1 MPTGTPSGTLRE
13 SMQRTIAYQP
23 GEIPVAE
30 PYDVVVCGG
39 GPSGVG
45 AALAAARN
53 GLKTLVVEG
62 QGQLG
67 GMGTS
72 GLVSHWLGG
81 RTNGCRYWVVGGI
94 FRELATEAAERGIAL
109 LPKPEP
115 GKGYS
120 PFGWNAERGGQ
131 LTAGVPFD
139 PFAMSGLLDE
149 KMAAAGVTLL
159 YLTRVVDV
167 MQEGA
172 RITHLVL
179 HNKSG
184 FSAVPATLVVDATGD
199 ADVAVLSGCET
210 VIGRKQDR
218 LMTPVTLQVHMDGID
233 QEALAEYIN
242 RNDSPRFL
250 TEIEELRRNGEWPF
264 IYERFITVQMTE
276 PGTMM
281 VNTPRITGID
291 GTDGASVTK
300 GMIQGRREILQL
312 LEVMRK
318 HFPGCRNARLRAV
331 APLLGVRET
340 RRIVGD
346 FRFTVQDVV
355 DQRAVARHHR
365 LHRLRVGP
373 AGSGQTQLSA
383 DDGSAH
389 QAHRDHPDTLP
400 HPAAASGAQSH
411 LSGPGG
417 KRGAPRARPAARA
430 GAVHGHGPG
439 GGHRGL
445 PGPRRR
451 RVCRRGGTRA
461 APTPA
466 RPGRPRRLRPSL
478 ERRLLTGLNL
488 DQPVL

>member
-1 MPTGTPSGTLRE
+1 
-13 SMQRTIAYQP
+13 
-23 GEIPVAE
+23 
-30 PYDVVVCGG
+30 
-39 GPSGVG
+39 
-45 AALAAARN
+45 
-53 GLKTLVVEG
+53 
-62 QGQLG
+62 
-67 GMGTS
+67 
-72 GLVSHWLGG
+72 
-81 RTNGCRYWVVGGI
+81 
-94 FRELATEAAERGIAL
+94 
-109 LPKPEP
+109 
-115 GKGYS
+115 
-120 PFGWNAERGGQ
+120 
-131 LTAGVPFD
+131 
-139 PFAMSGLLDE
+139 MSGLLDE

-167 MQEGA
+167 MQEGG

-250 TEIEELRRNGEWPF
+250 TEIEKLRAKGEWPF

-318 HFPGCRNARLRAV
+318 HFPGCANARLRSV

-355 DQRAVARHHR
+355 ERREVPDIIGFTAYGWDLPDPIKPSHQPMTQAPNKRIAITPIPYRVLLPRPVRNLICPGRAISVERHVLDPLREQAPCMAMGQAARNRGLAGACRRRGSPTWRCRRCANACATRAPSSTTTKPGMTTPETGSEGSRRCPDCCPAAPELRSHGMCDPASAGSFR
-365 LHRLRVGP
+365 APGSAWLRVTPGSGARRFRCRHPVGSRGRRCSGELLGRHP
-373 AGSGQTQLSA
+373 AG
-383 DDGSAH
+383 
-389 QAHRDHPDTLP
+389 
-400 HPAAASGAQSH
+400 
-411 LSGPGG
+411 
-417 KRGAPRARPAARA
+417 
-430 GAVHGHGPG
+430 
-439 GGHRGL
+439 
-445 PGPRRR
+445 
-451 RVCRRGGTRA
+451 
-461 APTPA
+461 
-466 RPGRPRRLRPSL
+466 
-478 ERRLLTGLNL
+478 
-488 DQPVL
+488 

>member
-1 MPTGTPSGTLRE
+1 M
-13 SMQRTIAYQP
+13 
-23 GEIPVAE
+23 
-30 PYDVVVCGG
+30 
-39 GPSGVG
+39 
-45 AALAAARN
+45 
-53 GLKTLVVEG
+53 
-62 QGQLG
+62 
-67 GMGTS
+67 
-72 GLVSHWLGG
+72 
-81 RTNGCRYWVVGGI
+81 VGGI
-94 FRELATEAAERGIAL
+94 FRELATEGAERGIAL
-109 LPKPEP
+109 LPRPQP

-131 LTAGVPFD
+131 LTAGAPFD

-242 RNDSPRFL
+242 RNDTPRFL
-250 TEIEELRRNGEWPF
+250 SEIEELRGNGEWPF
-264 IYERFITVQMTE
+264 LYERFITVQMTE

-340 RRIVGD
+340 RRIIGD
-346 FRFTVQDVV
+346 FRYTVQDVV
-355 DQRAVARHHR
+355 DRRAVADTIGFTAYGWDLPPIRSS
-365 LHRLRVGP
+365 P
-373 AGSGQTQLSA
+373 AISSA
-383 DDGSAH
+383 DDGSGH
-389 QAHRDHPDTLP
+389 QAHRGHPDSLP
-400 HPAAASGAQSH
+400 HPAAAAGAQSH
-411 LSGPGG
+411 LSRPRGE
-417 KRGAPRARPAARA
+417 RGAPRARSAARA

-439 GGHRGL
+439 RRHRGL

-451 RVCRRGGTRA
+451 RLRRRGGAGA
-461 APTPA
+461 APAPA
-466 RPGRPRRLRPSL
+466 RPGRHRRLRPGL
-478 ERRLLTGLNL
+478 ERRLLIRSEPGRLAGAA
-488 DQPVL
+488 PVQAGCGVL

>member
-1 MPTGTPSGTLRE
+1 M
-13 SMQRTIAYQP
+13 
-23 GEIPVAE
+23 
-30 PYDVVVCGG
+30 
-39 GPSGVG
+39 
-45 AALAAARN
+45 
-53 GLKTLVVEG
+53 
-62 QGQLG
+62 
-67 GMGTS
+67 
-72 GLVSHWLGG
+72 
-81 RTNGCRYWVVGGI
+81 
-94 FRELATEAAERGIAL
+94 
-109 LPKPEP
+109 
-115 GKGYS
+115 
-120 PFGWNAERGGQ
+120 
-131 LTAGVPFD
+131 TAGVPFD
-139 PFAMSGLLDE
+139 PFAVSGLLDE

-167 MQEGA
+167 MQEGE

-250 TEIEELRRNGEWPF
+250 TEIEELRRKGEWPF
-264 IYERFITVQMTE
+264 IYERFITVQLTE

-291 GTDGASVTK
+291 GTSVTA

-318 HFPGCRNARLRAV
+318 HFPGCANARLRSV

-346 FRFTVQDVV
+346 FRLTVQHLVERREVPDTIGFTAYGW
-355 DQRAVARHHR
+355 DLSR
-365 LHRLRVGP
+365 P
-373 AGSGQTQLSA
+373 DQTQPSA
-383 DDGSAH
+383 DDPSTE
-389 QAHRDHPDTLP
+389 QENRDHPHSLP
-400 HPAAASGAQSH
+400 RPAAAAGAEPH
-411 LSGPGG
+411 LPGPGD
-417 KRGAPRARPAARA
+417 KCGAPRARPAARA
-430 GAVHGHGPG
+430 GPVHGHGPG
-439 GGHRGL
+439 CRNRGL
-445 PGPRRR
+445 AGACRRRVRRR
-451 RVCRRGGTRA
+451 RGTRA

-466 RPGRPRRLRPSL
+466 RPGRHRRLPPSL
-478 ERRLLTGLNL
+478 ERRFLISPESL
-488 DQPVL
+488 QPILYLYPPRSRPARSRSGEDHPPIGSGISRPSS

>member
-1 MPTGTPSGTLRE
+1 
-13 SMQRTIAYQP
+13 MQRTIAYQP

-139 PFAMSGLLDE
+139 PFAMSGLLDQ

-167 MQEGA
+167 MQEGE

-210 VIGRKQDR
+210 VIGRRQDR
-218 LMTPVTLQVHMDGID
+218 LMTPVTLQVHMEGID

-250 TEIEELRRNGEWPF
+250 TEIEELRREGEWPF

-346 FRFTVQDVV
+346 FRFTVQDVG
-355 DQRAVARHHR
+355 DQRAVPDTIGFTAYGWDLPDPVKPSYQPMTEARTKRIAITPIPYRILLPRPVPNLICPGRAVSVERHVLGPLREQAPCMAMGHAAGTAASLVPADAGFADVEVPALR
-365 LHRLRVGP
+365 QRLRDQGALVDYDQ
-373 AGSGQTQLSA
+373 AWN
-383 DDGSAH
+383 DDS
-389 QAHRDHPDTLP
+389 
-400 HPAAASGAQSH
+400 
-411 LSGPGG
+411 
-417 KRGAPRARPAARA
+417 
-430 GAVHGHGPG
+430 
-439 GGHRGL
+439 
-445 PGPRRR
+445 
-451 RVCRRGGTRA
+451 
-461 APTPA
+461 
-466 RPGRPRRLRPSL
+466 
-478 ERRLLTGLNL
+478 
-488 DQPVL
+488 